1 MVFELLEP
9 VVRTIFKRCAPMV
22 QYSDRGMVTQLM
34 SPFILWCMVSTTPKA
49 RALGAELRQARE
61 RAGLGMRELARR
73 LEISHSV
80 LSRIESGERPPRPED
95 VASILTALGVHGQA
109 QEAVLDLSRDT
120 GGSHWLS
127 VGMPEL
133 DRQLAAL
140 LDFERTASHIID
152 VSPLLIP
159 GLLQTSEYVRAIM
172 TAAGLPSHEVEMRSA
187 VRLGRREALRIT
199 NPARLTAYIGEPAL
213 HQRIVNA
220 AAMQEQLRFIL
231 EMAEQPHVTVRI
243 IPAVTGWHPG
253 LEGAFSLLEFTAAPP
268 IVHLET
274 RRSGLFLGEGADV
287 DAYRSA
293 VDKVREVAMSPDASV
308 GLITDVIKEMET
320 TP

>member
-1 MVFELLEP
+1 
-9 VVRTIFKRCAPMV
+9 
-22 QYSDRGMVTQLM
+22 
-34 SPFILWCMVSTTPKA
+34 MVSTTPKA

-61 RAGLGMRELARR
+61 RAGLGLRELARR
-73 LEISHSV
+73 LEMSHSV

-109 QEAVLDLSRDT
+109 QESILDLSRDT

-159 GLLQTSEYVRAIM
+159 GLLQTSEYVRAMM
-172 TAAGLPSHEVEMRSA
+172 TTAGLPSHEVEMRSA
-187 VRLGRREALRIT
+187 VRLGRREALRAG
-199 NPARLTAYIGEPAL
+199 NPSRLTAYIGESAL
-213 HQRIVNA
+213 YQRIVDA
-220 AAMQEQLRFIL
+220 TAMREQLRFIL
-231 EMAEQPHVTVRI
+231 ELADLPHVTVRI
-243 IPAVTGWHPG
+243 IPAVSGWHPG

-274 RRSGLFLGEGADV
+274 RRSGLFLGEKADV
-287 DAYRSA
+287 DAYRVA
-293 VDKVREVAMSPDASV
+293 IDKVREVALSPADSTKLIADASQ
-308 GLITDVIKEMET
+308 EMET
-320 TP
+320 TS

>member
-1 MVFELLEP
+1 M
-9 VVRTIFKRCAPMV
+9 
-22 QYSDRGMVTQLM
+22 
-34 SPFILWCMVSTTPKA
+34 
-49 RALGAELRQARE
+49 
-61 RAGLGMRELARR
+61 
-73 LEISHSV
+73 SHSV

-109 QEAVLDLSRDT
+109 QESILDLSRDT

-159 GLLQTSEYVRAIM
+159 GLLQTSEYVRAMM
-172 TAAGLPSHEVEMRSA
+172 TTAGLPSHEVEMRSA
-187 VRLGRREALRIT
+187 VRLGRREALRAG
-199 NPARLTAYIGEPAL
+199 NPSRLTAYIGESAL
-213 HQRIVNA
+213 YQRIVDA
-220 AAMQEQLRFIL
+220 TAMREQLRFIL
-231 EMAEQPHVTVRI
+231 ELADLPHVTVRI
-243 IPAVTGWHPG
+243 IPAVSGWHPG

-274 RRSGLFLGEGADV
+274 RRSGLFLGEKADV
-287 DAYRSA
+287 DAYRVA
-293 VDKVREVAMSPDASV
+293 IDKVREVALSPADSTKLIADASQ
-308 GLITDVIKEMET
+308 EMET
-320 TP
+320 TS

>member
-1 MVFELLEP
+1 
-9 VVRTIFKRCAPMV
+9 
-22 QYSDRGMVTQLM
+22 VT
-34 SPFILWCMVSTTPKA
+34 SPCLSPILWCMVSTTPKA

-61 RAGLGMRELARR
+61 RAGVGLRELARR

-80 LSRIESGERPPRPED
+80 LSRIETGERPPRPED
-95 VASILTALGVHGQA
+95 VASILTALGVHGPA
-109 QEAVLDLSRDT
+109 QESILELSRDT

-140 LDFERTASHIID
+140 LDFERTASHIVD

-187 VRLGRREALRIT
+187 MRLGRREILRT
-199 NPARLTAYIGEPAL
+199 RNPVRLTAYIGEPAL
-213 HQRIVNA
+213 CQQIVNA
-220 AAMQEQLRFIL
+220 AAMREQLKFIVK
-231 EMAEQPHVTVRI
+231 MAEQPHVTVHI
-243 IPAVTGWHPG
+243 IPTATGWHPG
-253 LEGAFSLLEFTAAPP
+253 LEGTFSLLEFTAAPP

-287 DAYRSA
+287 DAYRTA
-293 VDKVREVAMSPDASV
+293 IDKVREVAMSPADSTRLIADA
-308 GLITDVIKEMET
+308 IKEMET
-320 TP
+320 TS

>member
-1 MVFELLEP
+1 M
-9 VVRTIFKRCAPMV
+9 
-22 QYSDRGMVTQLM
+22 
-34 SPFILWCMVSTTPKA
+34 LWCMVSTTPKA

-61 RAGLGMRELARR
+61 RAGLGLRELARR
-73 LEISHSV
+73 LEMSHSV

-109 QEAVLDLSRDT
+109 QESILDLSRDT

-159 GLLQTSEYVRAIM
+159 GLLQTSEYVRAMM
-172 TAAGLPSHEVEMRSA
+172 TTAGLPSHEVEMRSA
-187 VRLGRREALRIT
+187 VRLGRREALRAG
-199 NPARLTAYIGEPAL
+199 NPSRLTAYIGESAL
-213 HQRIVNA
+213 YQRIVDA
-220 AAMQEQLRFIL
+220 TAMREQLRFIL
-231 EMAEQPHVTVRI
+231 ELADLPHVTVRI
-243 IPAVTGWHPG
+243 IPAVSGWHPG

-274 RRSGLFLGEGADV
+274 RRSGLFLGEKADV
-287 DAYRSA
+287 DAYRVA
-293 VDKVREVAMSPDASV
+293 IDKVREVALSPADSTKLIADASQ
-308 GLITDVIKEMET
+308 EMET
-320 TP
+320 TS